1 MNHSDLDIICIPG
14 FLKKDES
21 NTLFSQI
28 KENVFLNG
36 QMNTDPRVLGMPRLI
51 KWFGDLGYGYSS
63 IYHPPQVIPKY
74 IEEVMLK
81 VNNFLLNQQVNSQMN
96 SVLINYYR
104 DGKDKINYHSDD
116 LSQIGEEP
124 VISSLSLGDSR
135 VFKFKNKE
143 TKEKVEFTLNNG
155 DLFIMKGKTQD
166 IWQHGVLPEEKK
178 GERINLTFRNTQFEP
193 LNSKIKD

>member
-51 KWFGDLGYGYSS
+51 KWFGDIGYGYSS
-63 IYHPPQVIPKY
+63 IYHPPQTMPDY
-74 IEEVMLK
+74 IVKEMFRINSFLK
-81 VNNFLLNQQVNSQMN
+81 VQAIESEMN

-116 LSQIGEEP
+116 LSQIGSQP

-135 VFKFKNKE
+135 VFKFKHKV

-155 DLFIMKGKTQD
+155 DLFIMKGDTQEL
-166 IWQHGVLPEEKK
+166 WQHGVLSEENKD
-178 GERINLTFRNTQFEP
+178 ERINLTFRNTKFEP
-193 LNSKIKD
+193 INLKTKE